1 MLWSWMMLNDV
12 LWPKLSCF
20 GCIPWCSVNSSC
32 WGHVTLVIS
41 TIRFCGHQATKHK
54 RCSSQICAI
63 WAGQSWQLFFH
74 CCFASA
80 DFLQAALTLPSGHKS
95 GLGSPG
101 RFEVAEF
108 LMEMS
113 RKEPKEPS
121 EPLRSLS
128 FPIGNPYSFL
138 PVAVQS
144 SADTLERDWD
154 TEARWNFAELLECY

>member
-1 MLWSWMMLNDV
+1 M
-12 LWPKLSCF
+12 
-20 GCIPWCSVNSSC
+20 
-32 WGHVTLVIS
+32 TLVIS

-54 RCSSQICAI
+54 RCALQI
-63 WAGQSWQLFFH
+63 

-80 DFLQAALTLPSGHKS
+80 DFLQAALTLPSGHES

-108 LMEMS
+108 LMETS
-113 RKEPKEPS
+113 RKEPS

-128 FPIGNPYSFL
+128 FPNFPSFL

-144 SADTLERDWD
+144 SADCSRHAGERL
-154 TEARWNFAELLECY
+154 RH